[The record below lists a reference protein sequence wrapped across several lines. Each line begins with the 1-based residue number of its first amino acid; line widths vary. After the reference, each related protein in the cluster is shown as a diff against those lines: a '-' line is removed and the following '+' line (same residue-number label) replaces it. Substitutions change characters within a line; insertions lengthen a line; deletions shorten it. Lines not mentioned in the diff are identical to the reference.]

1 MRKHILSGF
10 QRTQEDD
17 RIRRLNRKCDSTV
30 EVSVLSDR
38 ISTFIQNYATDLGV
52 GVVEVELG
60 CTQGIHDSIEDT
72 DCEREQSER
81 V

>member
-1 MRKHILSGF
+1 V
-10 QRTQEDD
+10 D
-17 RIRRLNRKCDSTV
+17 
-30 EVSVLSDR
+30 VSVLSDG

-72 DCEREQSER
+72 NCEREQSER